1 MPAHW
6 GRIIRST
13 SLPPISEKSVAS
25 DRSFAGVLAD
35 RLCQVRFSDFP
46 ASTVHKA
53 KLHLLD
59 TIGAGLAGSA
69 SLETQR
75 VWRGL
80 GLAADA
86 GRSAVWG
93 MPHDVSTRTAG
104 FINGISAHALE
115 LDDSG
120 GCDHSGAVVVPA
132 ALAILPELT
141 GDVSGPRLLTAIM
154 MGYEAGRRVL
164 EAVGG
169 YETHNGLG
177 WHSTGTC
184 GVFGAAAA
192 TGLLLGLDAMRL
204 EQALGISCSFAGGTW
219 AFIHDGSQTKKLHP
233 GRAAEGGVTAAL
245 LAANEFTGPTEI
257 FEPEAWGSFFKTFSP
272 SQSAPH
278 LLIEA
283 FGEKWRL
290 DRCSIKPYAT
300 CRGTHSAIDAVRQLR
315 SAHRLEVGEIAAIEV
330 EMSGFQFGMCGG
342 KAIASRAQAQM
353 SLPYAVAAELQFGKV
368 GPAELEPGRWLSP
381 AILAWLDRIAVRVDP
396 GMADADE
403 PAITLVTKDGQRH
416 RTIVEFPSGSPANPL
431 PDEQLIAKFRD
442 LAGLVLSAPRI
453 AKIEDMVLN
462 LDRIGDAR
470 DLPCLLKCPR

>member
-1 MPAHW
+1 M
-6 GRIIRST
+6 
-13 SLPPISEKSVAS
+13 
-25 DRSFAGVLAD
+25 LAD

-46 ASTVHKA
+46 AATIHKA

-59 TIGAGLAGSA
+59 TIGAGLAGST

-80 GLAADA
+80 GFEADA

-93 MPHDVSTRTAG
+93 MPHDVGARAAS
-104 FINGISAHALE
+104 FINGVSAHALE

-132 ALAILPELT
+132 ALAILPELAEA
-141 GDVSGPRLLTAIM
+141 VSGPRLLTAIV
-154 MGYEAGRRVL
+154 MGYEVGRRVL
-164 EAVGG
+164 EAVGD
-169 YETHNGLG
+169 YEAHNSLG

-192 TGLLLGLDAMRL
+192 TGLLLNLDAPRL

-219 AFIHDGSQTKKLHP
+219 AFIHDGSQAKKLHP
-233 GRAAEGGVTAAL
+233 GRAAEGGLTAAL
-245 LAANEFTGPTEI
+245 LAASEFTGPTEI
-257 FEPEAWGSFFKTFSP
+257 FEPDAWGSFFKTFSP
-272 SQSAPH
+272 GQSVPH
-278 LLIEA
+278 LLTEA
-283 FGEKWRL
+283 FGADWRI

-315 SAHRLEVGEIAAIEV
+315 AAHRLAVEEIAAIEV

-342 KAIASRAQAQM
+342 KDIASRAQAQM

-368 GPAELEPGRWLSP
+368 GPAELEQDKWSSP
-381 AILAWLDRIAVRVDP
+381 AIQVWLDRSQVRIDP
-396 GMADADE
+396 SMADADE
-403 PAITLVTKDGQRH
+403 PAVTLIARDGRRH

-431 PDEQLIAKFRD
+431 ADEQLIAKFRD
-442 LAGLVLSAPRI
+442 LAGQNLPASQIARI
-453 AKIEDMVLN
+453 ENAVLN
-462 LDRIGDAR
+462 LDEIADAR
-470 DLPCLLKCPR
+470 DLPGLLKRSS

>member
-1 MPAHW
+1 M
-6 GRIIRST
+6 
-13 SLPPISEKSVAS
+13 SLPPISEKSVVH
-25 DRSFAGVLAD
+25 DKGFAWALAD

-46 ASTVHKA
+46 AATVRKA

-59 TIGAGLAGSA
+59 TLGAGLAGSV
-69 SLETQR
+69 SPETQR

-80 GLAADA
+80 GLGTDA

-93 MPHDVSTRTAG
+93 MPHNISTRSAG
-104 FINGISAHALE
+104 FINGVSAHALE

-132 ALAILPELT
+132 ALAILPGLPEA
-141 GDVSGPRLLTAIM
+141 VSGQRLLTAIV
-154 MGYEAGRRVL
+154 MGYEVGRRIL

-169 YETHNGLG
+169 YEAHNGRG

-192 TGLLLGLDAMRL
+192 AGLLLDFDAPRL

-233 GRAAEGGVTAAL
+233 GRAAEGGLTAAL
-245 LAANEFTGPTEI
+245 LAASEFTGPVEI
-257 FEPEAWGSFFKTFSP
+257 FEPEAWGSFFRTFSP
-272 SQSAPH
+272 DHSEPH
-278 LLIEA
+278 LLTEA
-283 FGEKWRL
+283 FGEKWRI

-315 SAHRLEVGEIAAIEV
+315 SAHHLKIEDIAAIEV

-342 KAIASRAQAQM
+342 KVIASRAQAQM

-368 GPAELEPGRWLSP
+368 GPAELESNSWSSP
-381 AILAWLDRIAVRVDP
+381 AIQVWLDQIMARIDP
-396 GMADADE
+396 GMADEDE
-403 PAITLVTKDGQRH
+403 PAITLITKDGRRH
-416 RTIVEFPSGSPANPL
+416 RMIVEFPTGSPANPL

-442 LAGLVLSAPRI
+442 LAGQVLSRSQI
-453 AKIEDMVLN
+453 AKIENAVLN
-462 LDRIGDAR
+462 LDEAADTR
-470 DLPCLLKCPR
+470 DLPDLLRCLR

>member
-1 MPAHW
+1 M
-6 GRIIRST
+6 
-13 SLPPISEKSVAS
+13 SLPPISVKFVAR
-25 DRSFAGVLAD
+25 DKSFAGALAD
-35 RLCQVRFSDFP
+35 RLCRVRFSDFS

-59 TIGAGLAGSA
+59 SLGAGLAGSL
-69 SLETQR
+69 SPETHR

-80 GLAADA
+80 GLQADG

-93 MPHDVSTRTAG
+93 MPHHVGARSAG
-104 FINGISAHALE
+104 FINGVSAHALE

-132 ALAILPELT
+132 VFAILPELT
-141 GDVSGPRLLTAIM
+141 EAVSGRRLLTAMM
-154 MGYEAGRRVL
+154 MGYEVGRRVL

-192 TGLLLGLDAMRL
+192 VGLLLDLDAPRL

-233 GRAAEGGVTAAL
+233 GRAAEGGLTAAL
-245 LAANEFTGPTEI
+245 LAASEFTGPAEI
-257 FEPEAWGSFFKTFSP
+257 FEPGAWGSFFKTFSP
-272 SQSAPH
+272 GQSAPH
-278 LLIEA
+278 LLTEA
-283 FGEKWRL
+283 FGENWRL

-315 SAHRLEVGEIAAIEV
+315 SEHHLKVDDIAAIEAD
-330 EMSGFQFGMCGG
+330 MSGFQFGMCGG

-353 SLPYAVAAELQFGKV
+353 SLPYAVAAVLQFGKV
-368 GPAELEPGRWLSP
+368 GPAELEPGSWSSQ
-381 AILAWLDRIAVRVDP
+381 AIQDWLDRIAVRIDP
-396 GMADADE
+396 AMADEDE
-403 PAITLVTKDGQRH
+403 PAIALVTKDGRRF
-416 RTIVEFPSGSPANPL
+416 RTVVEFPAGSPANPL
-431 PDEQLIAKFRD
+431 PDAELIAKFRD
-442 LAGLVLSAPRI
+442 LAGMALPRSQVDE
-453 AKIEDMVLN
+453 IEDAILRIDMNPDTRALAN
-462 LDRIGDAR
+462 LLSRA
-470 DLPCLLKCPR
+470 K

>member
-1 MPAHW
+1 M
-6 GRIIRST
+6 
-13 SLPPISEKSVAS
+13 SLPPISEKSVVH
-25 DRSFAGVLAD
+25 DKSFARELAN

-46 ASTVHKA
+46 ASTIHKA

-59 TIGAGLAGSA
+59 TLGAGLAGSV
-69 SLETQR
+69 SPETQR

-80 GLAADA
+80 GLGTDA

-93 MPHDVSTRTAG
+93 MPHNISTRSAG
-104 FINGISAHALE
+104 FINGVSAHALE

-132 ALAILPELT
+132 ALAILPELPEA
-141 GDVSGPRLLTAIM
+141 VSGQRLLTAIV
-154 MGYEAGRRVL
+154 MGYEVGRRIL

-192 TGLLLGLDAMRL
+192 AGLLLDFDASRL

-233 GRAAEGGVTAAL
+233 GRAAEGGLTAAL
-245 LAANEFTGPTEI
+245 LAASEFTGPVEI
-257 FEPEAWGSFFKTFSP
+257 FEPEAWGSFFRTFSP
-272 SQSAPH
+272 DQSAPH
-278 LLIEA
+278 LLTEA
-283 FGEKWRL
+283 FGEKWRI

-315 SAHRLEVGEIAAIEV
+315 SAHHLKIEDIAAIEV

-342 KAIASRAQAQM
+342 KVIASRAQAQM

-368 GPAELEPGRWLSP
+368 GPAELESNSWSSP
-381 AILAWLDRIAVRVDP
+381 AIQVWLDRIAARTDP
-396 GMADADE
+396 GMADEDE
-403 PAITLVTKDGQRH
+403 PAVTLIAKDGRRH
-416 RTIVEFPSGSPANPL
+416 RTIVEFPTGSPANPL

-442 LAGLVLSAPRI
+442 LAGQVLTGSQI
-453 AKIEDMVLN
+453 AKIENAVLK
-462 LDRIGDAR
+462 LDEAADAR
-470 DLPCLLKCPR
+470 DIPDLLRCPR

>member
-1 MPAHW
+1 M
-6 GRIIRST
+6 
-13 SLPPISEKSVAS
+13 SLPPISEKSVTQ
-25 DRSFAGVLAD
+25 DKNLAAD
-35 RLCQVRFSDFP
+35 LAEKLCRVRFSDLP

-59 TIGAGLAGSA
+59 TLGAGLAGSV
-69 SLETQR
+69 SPETQR

-80 GLAADA
+80 GLRTDA

-93 MPHDVSTRTAG
+93 MPHDVSARSAS
-104 FINGISAHALE
+104 FINGVSAHALE

-141 GDVSGPRLLTAIM
+141 GAVSGQRLLTAII
-154 MGYEAGRRVL
+154 MGYEVGRRVL

-169 YETHNGLG
+169 YEAHNGLG

-184 GVFGAAAA
+184 GVFGAAATA
-192 TGLLLGLDAMRL
+192 GLLLDLDPPRL
-204 EQALGISCSFAGGTW
+204 QQALGISCSFAGGTW

-233 GRAAEGGVTAAL
+233 GRAAEGGLTAAL
-245 LAANEFTGPTEI
+245 LAASEFTGPAEI
-257 FEPEAWGSFFKTFSP
+257 FEPDAWGSFFKTFSP
-272 SQSAPH
+272 GKSAPQ
-278 LLIEA
+278 LLTEG

-315 SAHRLEVGEIAAIEV
+315 SALHLEVEEIAAIEV
-330 EMSGFQFGMCGG
+330 EMSSFQFGMCGG

-368 GPAELEPGRWLSP
+368 GPAELESDRWASP
-381 AILAWLDRIAVRVDP
+381 AIPMWLDRIAVRANP
-396 GMADADE
+396 AMADEDE
-403 PAITLVTKDGQRH
+403 PAVTLIAKDGRRC
-416 RTIVEFPSGSPANPL
+416 RTIVEFPTGSPANPL
-431 PDEQLIAKFRD
+431 PDDQLIAKFRD
-442 LAGLVLSAPRI
+442 LAGQVLSAPRI
-453 AKIEDMVLN
+453 EKIEKAILS
-462 LDRIGDAR
+462 LDEITDTR
-470 DLPCLLKCPR
+470 DFPGLLKFVATAPDRAI

>member
-1 MPAHW
+1 M
-6 GRIIRST
+6 
-13 SLPPISEKSVAS
+13 SLPPISEKSVVH
-25 DRSFAGVLAD
+25 DKGFAWALAD

-46 ASTVHKA
+46 AATVRKA

-59 TIGAGLAGSA
+59 TLGAGLAGSV
-69 SLETQR
+69 SPETQR

-80 GLAADA
+80 GLGTDA

-93 MPHDVSTRTAG
+93 MPHNISTRSAG
-104 FINGISAHALE
+104 FINGVSAHALE

-132 ALAILPELT
+132 ALAILPGLPEA
-141 GDVSGPRLLTAIM
+141 VSGQRLLTAIV
-154 MGYEAGRRVL
+154 MGYEVGRRIL

-169 YETHNGLG
+169 YEAHNGRG

-192 TGLLLGLDAMRL
+192 VGLLLDLDSSRL

-233 GRAAEGGVTAAL
+233 GRAAEGGLTAAL
-245 LAANEFTGPTEI
+245 LAANECTGPGQI

-272 SQSAPH
+272 GQSAPH
-278 LLIEA
+278 LLTEA
-283 FGEKWRL
+283 FGEQWRL

-315 SAHRLEVGEIAAIEV
+315 SAHHLAVEDVAAIEV

-342 KAIASRAQAQM
+342 RDIASRAQAQM

-368 GPAELEPGRWLSP
+368 GLAELEEAAWSSPLIGSWLARIKVRIDP
-381 AILAWLDRIAVRVDP
+381 A
-396 GMADADE
+396 MADEDE
-403 PAITLVTKDGQRH
+403 PVVTLIGTDNLRY
-416 RTIVEFPSGSPANPL
+416 RTRVEFPHGSPANPL
-431 PDEQLIAKFRD
+431 PDDQLIAKFRD
-442 LAGLVLSAPRI
+442 LADTVLRKSQI
-453 AKIEDMVLN
+453 DEIENSILQI
-462 LDRIGDAR
+462 DRIPDVR
-470 DLPCLLKCPR
+470 RLPVLLSTAK

>member
-1 MPAHW
+1 M
-6 GRIIRST
+6 
-13 SLPPISEKSVAS
+13 SLPPISEKSVTR
-25 DRSFAGVLAD
+25 DKGFAGMLAD

-69 SLETQR
+69 SPETQR

-80 GLAADA
+80 GLQTDG

-93 MPHDVSTRTAG
+93 MPYDISVRSAG
-104 FINGISAHALE
+104 FINGVSAHALE

-132 ALAILPELT
+132 ALAILPELAEA
-141 GDVSGPRLLTAIM
+141 VSGRRLLTAM
-154 MGYEAGRRVL
+154 VMGYEVGRRVL

-184 GVFGAAAA
+184 GVFGATAAA
-192 TGLLLGLDAMRL
+192 GLLLDLDAPRL

-233 GRAAEGGVTAAL
+233 GRAAVGGLTAAL
-245 LAANEFTGPTEI
+245 LAASEFKGPTEI

-272 SQSAPH
+272 GQSAPH
-278 LLIEA
+278 LLTEA

-315 SAHRLEVGEIAAIEV
+315 TAHHLEAIAAIEV

-342 KAIASRAQAQM
+342 TSVASRAQAQM
-353 SLPYAVAAELQFGKV
+353 SLPYAIAAELQFGKV
-368 GPAELEPGRWLSP
+368 GPAELEPDRWSSP
-381 AILAWLDRIAVRVDP
+381 EIQAWLDRIAVRIDP

-403 PAITLVTKDGQRH
+403 PAVTLVAKDGR
-416 RTIVEFPSGSPANPL
+416 RYRAIVEFPSGSPANPL
-431 PDEQLIAKFRD
+431 ADEQLIAKFRD
-442 LAGLVLSAPRI
+442 LAGLVLPASRI
-453 AKIEDMVLN
+453 AEIENVVLK
-462 LDRIGDAR
+462 LDEIADAR
-470 DLPCLLKCPR
+470 DLPNLLRSSR

>member
-1 MPAHW
+1 MFL
-6 GRIIRST
+6 T
-13 SLPPISEKSVAS
+13 PISEKSVAR
-25 DRSFAGVLAD
+25 DKSFAGALAD

-46 ASTVHKA
+46 AATIHKA

-59 TIGAGLAGSA
+59 TIGAGLAGSV
-69 SLETQR
+69 SPETRR

-80 GLAADA
+80 GLQTDA

-93 MPHDVSTRTAG
+93 MPHDVSARTDG
-104 FINGISAHALE
+104 FINGVSAHALE

-132 ALAILPELT
+132 ALAILPQLPEA
-141 GDVSGPRLLTAIM
+141 VPGPRLLTAII
-154 MGYEAGRRVL
+154 MGYEVGRRVL

-192 TGLLLGLDAMRL
+192 TGLLLDLDAPRL

-233 GRAAEGGVTAAL
+233 GRAAEGGLTAAL
-245 LAANEFTGPTEI
+245 LAVSEFTGPVEI
-257 FEPEAWGSFFKTFSP
+257 FEPDAWGSFFKTFSP
-272 SQSAPH
+272 GQSAPH
-278 LLIEA
+278 LLTEA
-283 FGEKWRL
+283 FGETWRI

-315 SAHRLEVGEIAAIEV
+315 ATHHLAVEAITAIEV

-342 KAIASRAQAQM
+342 KAIVSRAQAQM

-368 GPAELEPGRWLSP
+368 GLAELEEAAWSSP
-381 AILAWLDRIAVRVDP
+381 SIARWLDRIEVRIDP

-403 PAITLVTKDGQRH
+403 PAVTLVTKDGQRH
-416 RTIVEFPSGSPANPL
+416 KAIVEFPSGSPTNPL

-442 LAGLVLSAPRI
+442 LAGQILPAPQITRI
-453 AKIEDMVLN
+453 ENAVLN
-462 LDRIGDAR
+462 LDQIADAR
-470 DLPCLLKCPR
+470 DLPGLLKRAS

>member
-1 MPAHW
+1 M
-6 GRIIRST
+6 
-13 SLPPISEKSVAS
+13 
-25 DRSFAGVLAD
+25 LAD

-46 ASTVHKA
+46 AATIHKA

-69 SLETQR
+69 SPETQR

-80 GLAADA
+80 GLQADA

-93 MPHDVSTRTAG
+93 MPHDVGARAAS
-104 FINGISAHALE
+104 FINGVSAHALE

-132 ALAILPELT
+132 ALAILPELAEA
-141 GDVSGPRLLTAIM
+141 VSGPRLLTAIV
-154 MGYEAGRRVL
+154 MGYEVGRRVL

-169 YETHNGLG
+169 YEAHNSLG

-192 TGLLLGLDAMRL
+192 TGLLLNLDAPRL

-219 AFIHDGSQTKKLHP
+219 AFIHDGSQAKKLHP
-233 GRAAEGGVTAAL
+233 GRAAEGGLTAAL
-245 LAANEFTGPTEI
+245 LAASEFTGPTEI
-257 FEPEAWGSFFKTFSP
+257 FEPDAWGSFFKTFSP
-272 SQSAPH
+272 GQSAPH
-278 LLIEA
+278 LLTEA
-283 FGEKWRL
+283 FGADWRI

-315 SAHRLEVGEIAAIEV
+315 AAHRLAVEEIAAIEV

-342 KAIASRAQAQM
+342 KDIASRAQAQM

-368 GPAELEPGRWLSP
+368 GPAELEQDKWSSP
-381 AILAWLDRIAVRVDP
+381 AIQVWLDRSQVRIDP
-396 GMADADE
+396 SMADADE
-403 PAITLVTKDGQRH
+403 PAVTLIARDGRRH

-431 PDEQLIAKFRD
+431 ADEQLIAKFRD
-442 LAGLVLSAPRI
+442 LAGQILPAHQIARIENAVLS
-453 AKIEDMVLN
+453 
-462 LDRIGDAR
+462 LDETADAR
-470 DLPCLLKCPR
+470 DLPGLLKRSS